1 VTLPPELAE
10 GLRGRRVLVTGGAG
24 FIGSNLAR
32 LLTGSGAEPV
42 LVDSL
47 VPTHGGNLANLEG
60 LEDVRVELFDVRDTE
75 RLAPLVR
82 EAELLFNLVGQT
94 SHLDSMRDPLQ
105 DLEHNCATQL
115 AVLETCRRENANL
128 RVVFAGT
135 RQVYGRPAELPVSET
150 HPIAPVDV
158 NGIHKLAGEWYHLL
172 YGQVY
177 GLRVSVL
184 RLTNT
189 YGPRMRVRDSR
200 QTFLGTWIRQ
210 LLSGEELQI
219 FGDGTQRRDF
229 TYVDDAVE
237 ALCLAALRDEAD
249 GEVFNVGG
257 LGHLSLNE
265 LAKLLV
271 RLAGSGSYTLVP
283 FPPERRA
290 IDIGDYFSDDSKL
303 RGQLGWQ
310 PRVHLEEGLVR
321 TLDYYR
327 DRREAYWA

>member
-1 VTLPPELAE
+1 
-10 GLRGRRVLVTGGAG
+10 
-24 FIGSNLAR
+24 
-32 LLTGSGAEPV
+32 
-42 LVDSL
+42 
-47 VPTHGGNLANLEG
+47 
-60 LEDVRVELFDVRDTE
+60 
-75 RLAPLVR
+75 
-82 EAELLFNLVGQT
+82 
-94 SHLDSMRDPLQ
+94 M
-105 DLEHNCATQL
+105 
-115 AVLETCRRENANL
+115 
-128 RVVFAGT
+128 
-135 RQVYGRPAELPVSET
+135 
-150 HPIAPVDV
+150 
-158 NGIHKLAGEWYHLL
+158 
-172 YGQVY
+172 
-177 GLRVSVL
+177 
-184 RLTNT
+184 
-189 YGPRMRVRDSR
+189 RDSR

-210 LLSGEELQI
+210 LLTGEELQI

-257 LGHLSLNE
+257 LGHLSLKE
-265 LAKLLV
+265 LAELLV
-271 RLAGSGSYTLVP
+271 QLAGTGSYTLVP